1 MATSEATGIAVPE
14 IARLVELRHQARHLS
29 FFPRRRAQS
38 ANAGGYQSRF
48 RGRGMDFDEV
58 RPYQPGDDIRTIDW
72 RVTARTTRPHTKVFR
87 EERERPVLIAVDLRS
102 SMFFGSRRLKS
113 MLAAEVAATLAW
125 AGLNAND
132 RVGGLIY
139 SPARQRDLRSRRSH
153 HNVLHFIHNLTEAC
167 SELLQPETDRDRFPD
182 ICQHLARVASP
193 GASVIIIS
201 DFADIDHDSEKALFP
216 VARHCDLTLIRVSD
230 PLEAELPPPGL
241 YAVTDGSNRRLLDS
255 GDAALREQFR
265 DHYLRRQQQLEA
277 LAGRLKAGLIPVAT
291 DQPFLPELRRIYG
304 NRRGARNR

>member
-1 MATSEATGIAVPE
+1 MATAEVTGIAVPE
-14 IARLVELRHQARHLS
+14 IARLVELRHQARHLT
-29 FFPRRRAQS
+29 FFPRRQAQS

-125 AGLNAND
+125 AGINAND

-153 HNVLHFIHNLTEAC
+153 HNVLHFIHNLAEAC
-167 SELLQPETDRDRFPD
+167 EELLQPEVDRDGFSD

-193 GASVIIIS
+193 GTSVVVIS
-201 DFADIDHDSEKALFP
+201 DFSDVDHDGEKALFP

-241 YAVTDGSNRRLLDS
+241 YAVTDGNTRRLLDS
-255 GDAALREQFR
+255 SDAALREQF
-265 DHYLRRQQQLEA
+265 HEQYLRRQQQLES
-277 LAGRLKAGLIPVAT
+277 LAARLRAGLINIAT
-291 DQPFLPELRRIYG
+291 DQPFMPELQRIYG
-304 NRRGARNR
+304 HRQGARRR